1 MDKLYHQ
8 LRLSNTSDSKKYIIF
23 LGDSFSWGQGLYL
36 PNWLERKPVVLSE
49 IVNNHINDD
58 EISVNWKEQEQ
69 YIDDID
75 IEIKDRLSFANIV
88 AGKLDRKCLKR
99 IHNGGSITSNINILE
114 EIIKAGNVYKDV
126 IIIFQFS
133 SVGREEFDNITDEEF
148 KLFNAKNLDIR
159 NILTSRIKKV
169 FDKVDTILSTIESKY
184 GYKYLYLDWLGDFYD
199 FAPDKFISI
208 GKSKCFD
215 PLTLNYPIKITYKD
229 KIIWDGHL
237 NEEANKMMSELI
249 LDKINLEN
257 WK

>member
-8 LRLSNTSDSKKYIIF
+8 LRLSNTSDSKKYMIF

-36 PNWLERKPVVLSE
+36 PNWLDRKPEVLSE
-49 IVNNHINDD
+49 IINNHINED
-58 EISVNWKEQEQ
+58 EISVSWKEQEQ

-75 IEIKDRLSFANIV
+75 IKIKDTFSFTNIV
-88 AGKLDRKCLKR
+88 ADRLDRKCLKR
-99 IHNGGSITSNINILE
+99 IHNGGSITSNIHILE
-114 EIIKAGNVYKDV
+114 EIVKAGKVYKDV

-133 SVGREEFDNITDEEF
+133 SVGREEFDSITDEEF

-169 FDKVDTILSTIESKY
+169 FDKVDNILSTIESKY

-199 FAPDKFISI
+199 FAPHKFISI
-208 GKSKCFD
+208 GKSKSFD
-215 PLTLNYPIKITYKD
+215 QLTLNYPISITYKD

-237 NEEANKMMSELI
+237 NEEANKMMANLI
-249 LDKINLEN
+249 MDKINLEN